1 MHRGRRTR
9 PHRTCPQCLPLNCC
23 LQVGGAHKVL
33 GHCHGELQIQDA
45 VPPASI
51 QAANLHSHYSN
62 CTGGSSRGQQA
73 VCAHER
79 TRGQE
84 ECVAC
89 LLNHLQRALLWGQL
103 GVHFQVPLQGRGGL
117 KTERD

>member
-1 MHRGRRTR
+1 M
-9 PHRTCPQCLPLNCC
+9 
-23 LQVGGAHKVL
+23 
-33 GHCHGELQIQDA
+33 
-45 VPPASI
+45 PPACMMCVAVAVAERVTARGAQAARRLVEFRQLGSI